1 MPEEIFALVDC
12 NNFYVSCERV
22 FDPSLKGFPVTVLSN
37 NDGCVIARSEE
48 AKKLGIPMGAPAFKY
63 RDLFARQGVHVLS
76 SNYSLYDSMSG
87 KVMSILKDSFPNLE
101 IYSIDEAFLELTSL
115 SGLDL
120 SDYSREIRKKID
132 KWTGIP
138 VSIGIGPTKTLS
150 KIANRLA
157 KKKKAFGGVFNFL
170 EHGDTDNILAEVEVK
185 EIWGVGRAY
194 AKLLRSRG
202 VFSARDLK
210 YLSDQWIQEN
220 MTVEGLRTVWE
231 LRGRSIIPLCE
242 TPPPRKQVVVSR
254 SFGREIQDMDTLM
267 GTITEYTSRAAEKL
281 RKEKACTSVISVFI
295 QTNPFKETPQY
306 SNIATSR
313 LEIPTSYTPRLVDVA
328 IGNLKRIFREGY
340 RYKKSGVILKDIT
353 RERELQTGLFSDMES
368 LEKERRLMDAL
379 DRINKNLGR
388 NNLKPASVLTEED
401 WQMKSSFRSPRYT
414 TRWEELPE
422 VSP

>member
-1 MPEEIFALVDC
+1 MDNPFIQGLRNMPEEIFALVDC

-242 TPPPRKQVVVSR
+242 TPPPRNQVVVSR
-254 SFGREIQDMDTLM
+254 SFGREVQDMDTLM

-328 IGNLKRIFREGY
+328 IGNLKRIFREG
-340 RYKKSGVILKDIT
+340 
-353 RERELQTGLFSDMES
+353 
-368 LEKERRLMDAL
+368 
-379 DRINKNLGR
+379 
-388 NNLKPASVLTEED
+388 
-401 WQMKSSFRSPRYT
+401 
-414 TRWEELPE
+414 
-422 VSP
+422 